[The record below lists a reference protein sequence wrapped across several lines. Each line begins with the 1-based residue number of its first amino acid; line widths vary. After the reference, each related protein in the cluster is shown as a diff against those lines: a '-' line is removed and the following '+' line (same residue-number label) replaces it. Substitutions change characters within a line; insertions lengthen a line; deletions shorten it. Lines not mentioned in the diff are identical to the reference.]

1 MMHRWMGW
9 EHGMG
14 TGAWLFM
21 IGFWVLA
28 ILGLVSLV
36 RLALRRGRPGQERE
50 APQTA
55 LEILKVRY
63 ARGELTREEF
73 ERMKRELE

>member
-14 TGAWLFM
+14 LGGWFFM

-28 ILGLVSLV
+28 ILGVVFLV
-36 RLALRRGRPGQERE
+36 RLALGHGRSEEGRG
-50 APQTA
+50 APETA
-55 LEILKVRY
+55 LDMLKKRY
-63 ARGELTREEF
+63 VRGELTREEF
-73 ERMKRELE
+73 ERMRRDVE